1 MKERMMREEYQ
12 NLRDEDILRLSG
24 DHPSVFEVLVERY
37 QAPFLRKS
45 MRVLRNRE
53 DAEDVVQETFT
64 KIYLNAAKFEPK
76 EGATFSSWGYKILLN
91 TCFTRHQKRKRTT
104 GSSVYLDTEIF
115 HNLPDLAPVQEQNEL
130 RDMAASLL
138 AHLPK
143 HLHRVLHLHFLMGY
157 KQQEIADLEGE
168 TVGAVKTRIFR
179 AKEELRK
186 IYMMQNQQ
194 TIE

>member
-1 MKERMMREEYQ
+1 MHETY
-12 NLRDEDILRLSG
+12 LTARDEDLLRLSG

-37 QAPFLRKS
+37 QAPFLRKA

-53 DAEDVVQETFT
+53 DAEDAVQETFT

-76 EGATFSSWGYKILLN
+76 DGATFSSWGYRILLN
-91 TCFTRHQKRKRTT
+91 TCFTRYQKKKKSTD
-104 GSSVYLDTEIF
+104 SNVYLETEIF
-115 HNLPDLAPVQEQNEL
+115 HNLPDMAETKEQNEV
-130 RDMAASLL
+130 RDLAASLL

-157 KQQEIADLEGE
+157 RQQEIADMEGE

-186 IYMMQNQQ
+186 IYMMQEQKI
-194 TIE
+194 IE

>member
-1 MKERMMREEYQ
+1 MREEYQ
-12 NLRDEDILRLSG
+12 TMRDEELLRLSG
-24 DHPSVFEVLVERY
+24 DHPSVFEVLVDRY
-37 QAPFLRKS
+37 QAAFLRKA
-45 MRVLRNRE
+45 MRVLQNSE
-53 DAEDVVQETFT
+53 DAEDVAQETFT

-91 TCFTRHQKRKRTT
+91 TCFTRHQKRKRST
-104 GSSVYLDTEIF
+104 GGNIYLETEIL
-115 HNLPDLAPVQEQNEL
+115 HNLPDRTPAQEQNET
-130 RDMAASLL
+130 RDMVASLL

-157 KQQEIADLEGE
+157 KQQEIADMEGE

-186 IYMMQNQQ
+186 IYTIQNQQ
-194 TIE
+194 IMK